1 VRRFGG
7 SSWAPAALAALLV
20 LWAMCV
26 CRAAAAHQVN
36 LTSARIVLGPDR
48 TVDVDVALKG
58 SDVDRAIGTHV
69 FDPQTGLV
77 RADALADVSGSVAA
91 YVRARAVV
99 LGDVDATC
107 RAGPASVAPDQDGV
121 AVRTRWSCADVPGR
135 LWYRSTVLLDV
146 APDAKQVVL
155 IGGGANPV
163 QDLLDA
169 SRTELAL
176 TKAAPGLSKVIGRYV
191 VAGMAHIFTGYDHVC
206 FLIAI
211 ILWARKLWPV
221 VKIVTAFTIAHS
233 ITLSLAAL
241 DIVRVP
247 SAITE
252 PAIAATIIYVGVE
265 NFLSRDVRQ
274 RWRDTFLF
282 GLVHGFGFASALQ
295 EFGLPRGALVPALGA
310 FNLGVEIGQIAIVSL
325 ALPLLLGVDQIF
337 AGARARF
344 AGGLAVRPVGALTLR
359 ATAIAAERPAA
370 VVYSVSA
377 IIVAFGSYWFL
388 ARTVLDLP
396 PLGS

>member
-1 VRRFGG
+1 MRFGG
-7 SSWAPAALAALLV
+7 STRAPTALAALLV
-20 LWAMCV
+20 LCAMCI
-26 CRAAAAHQVN
+26 CCAAVAHQIN

-69 FDPQTGLV
+69 FDSQTGLV
-77 RADALADVSGSVAA
+77 RADALANASGSVAA
-91 YVRARAVV
+91 YVRAHAVV
-99 LGDVDATC
+99 LGDGDVTC

-135 LWYRSTVLLDV
+135 LRYRSTVLLDV
-146 APDAKQVVL
+146 ASDAKQVVL
-155 IGGGANPV
+155 IGSAANPA

-169 SRTELAL
+169 SRTELSL
-176 TKAAPGLSKVIGRYV
+176 TEAVPGLSKVIGRYV
-191 VAGMAHIFTGYDHVC
+191 VAGMAHILTGYDHIC

-265 NFLSRDVRQ
+265 NFLSRDVPQ

-282 GLVHGFGFASALQ
+282 GFVHGFGFASALQ
-295 EFGLPRGALVPALGA
+295 EFGLPRGALIPALGA

-325 ALPLLLGVDQIF
+325 ALPLLLGLDQIF
-337 AGARARF
+337 AATRACF
-344 AGGLAVRPVGALTLR
+344 AGGLAVQPVGVLTLR
-359 ATAIAAERPAA
+359 ISAERPAA

-377 IIVAFGSYWFL
+377 IIIAFGSYWFL
-388 ARTVLDLP
+388 GRTVLDLP
-396 PLGS
+396 LLGS

>member
-1 VRRFGG
+1 MF
-7 SSWAPAALAALLV
+7 SWATAVLAGLLV
-20 LWAMCV
+20 FWGMCISNV
-26 CRAAAAHQVN
+26 AAAHQVN
-36 LTSARIVLGPDR
+36 LTSARIVLGADR
-48 TVDVDVALKG
+48 TVDVDVELKG
-58 SDVDRAIGTHV
+58 SDIDRAIGTHV
-69 FDPQTGLV
+69 FDTQTDLV
-77 RADALADVSGSVAA
+77 RADALANASGPVAA
-91 YVRARAVV
+91 YVRAHAVV
-99 LGDVDATC
+99 LGGADATC

-135 LWYRSTVLLDV
+135 IRYRSTVLLDV

-155 IGGGANPV
+155 IGSGANPV

-169 SRTELAL
+169 SRTELSL
-176 TKAAPGLSKVIGRYV
+176 TEAAPGLLEVVGRYV
-191 VAGMAHIFTGYDHVC
+191 VAGMEHIFTGYDHIC

-252 PAIAATIIYVGVE
+252 PAIAATIIYVAVE

-282 GLVHGFGFASALQ
+282 GLVHGFGFASALR
-295 EFGLPRGALVPALGA
+295 EFGLPRGALIPALGA

-325 ALPLLLGVDQIF
+325 ALPLLLGLDQIF
-337 AGARARF
+337 AAARARF
-344 AGGLAVRPVGALTLR
+344 AGGTAVRPVGVLTLR
-359 ATAIAAERPAA
+359 ATAIAVERPAV

-377 IIVAFGSYWFL
+377 LIIAFGSYWFL
-388 ARTVLDLP
+388 GRTVLDLP